1 MYTVEGAKD
10 AVKAGIRGYLHKD
23 SNGAYVMK
31 ERNRLPIYLEGAP
44 GIGKTELV
52 EQVARELGIGFVS
65 FSLVHH
71 TRNSLLGLPMIE
83 TLPRGEKYTIYTMSE
98 IIAKVQEQTELGK
111 KEGILLLDEFPCM
124 AETIVPVMLSFL
136 QTKNIGEYCL
146 PEGWVIVLCGN
157 PPQFNKS
164 ARRFDSAVLDRL
176 RKIEVAFDAACFTE
190 YGKTIGLEPLVIS
203 YLELYPQDAYR
214 CVDKTGVAELVTCRG
229 WENLSHTIRV
239 YRELGQE
246 IDRECVR
253 QFIKSE
259 EICESF
265 MQYERQCRI
274 GFSTED
280 MAELLS
286 GKQYEEYK
294 NRMCELQVWQQM
306 ELFGGLCTMAGSL
319 PTKAEF
325 GRAKY
330 AELGERLNLLFE
342 LADDADVGGVLAEKV
357 YQEINANEELQRTVL
372 QVKIPRYLS
381 FAEVALKD
389 DDEDFMNS
397 PIEEALS

>member
-1 MYTVEGAKD
+1 MYTVEEAKN
-10 AVKAGIRGYLHKD
+10 AVKSGIRGYLHKD
-23 SNGAYVMK
+23 ANGEYVMK

-83 TLPRGEKYTIYTMSE
+83 TLPQGEKYTTYTMSE
-98 IIAKVQEQTELGK
+98 IIAKVKEQTELGK
-111 KEGILLLDEFPCM
+111 KEGIILLDEFPCM

-157 PPQFNKS
+157 PPQFNKA

-176 RKIEVAFDAACFTE
+176 RKIEVMFDAACFTE
-190 YGKTIGLEPLVIS
+190 YGRSIGLESIVIS

-214 CVDKTGVAELVTCRG
+214 CVDKNGVAELVTCRG
-229 WENLSHTIRV
+229 WENLSHTIRI

-265 MQYERQCRI
+265 MQYERQCRL

-280 MAELLS
+280 MTELLS

-294 NRMCELQVWQQM
+294 NRMSELQVWQQM
-306 ELFGGLCTMAGSL
+306 ELFGGLCAMAESL

-330 AELGERLNLLFE
+330 AELGERLTLLFE
-342 LADDADVGGVLAEKV
+342 LADDVDAAGVLAEKV

-381 FAEVALKD
+381 FAEAALK
-389 DDEDFMNS
+389 DDEDFMNP
-397 PIEEALS
+397 PIEEAVS